1 MYSPS
6 FLGESSFRGSP
17 SPPPPAGGVP
27 TYNMPGG
34 KEKQGRSIKW
44 QKKRQAPATLQNP
57 WKNVVSAKMGL
68 AEKNIKL
75 TEDQKPWK
83 NIGKTTLW
91 GRSNKWQKKRQ
102 APGRHGNGRGPSK
115 SLGKTKGSCR
125 SAAGN
130 GVACWGPPG
139 KSYGRWKTLKTI
151 GKTTF
156 WAHTTTWQ
164 EKRQAMACPAST
176 SRHVNYCPQTPASCK
191 IESGKSNAKSEK
203 CKVEFANEKRKVKM
217 QDGLSLP

>member
-1 MYSPS
+1 
-6 FLGESSFRGSP
+6 
-17 SPPPPAGGVP
+17 
-27 TYNMPGG
+27 MPGG
-34 KEKQGRSIKW
+34 KEKQGRSVKW
-44 QKKRQAPATLQNP
+44 QKKRQAPATLQKT
-57 WKNVVSAKMGL
+57 WINVVSAKMGL

-75 TEDQKPWK
+75 TEDQKPSK
-83 NIGKTTLW
+83 TIGKTTFW

-130 GVACWGPPG
+130 GVACWGHLENLTEDQKP
-139 KSYGRWKTLKTI
+139 SKTV

-164 EKRQAMACPAST
+164 KKNKPRDAMETAGTLQKTLEKQRVAAGAPHEMEWLAGGHLGNLT
-176 SRHVNYCPQTPASCK
+176 
-191 IESGKSNAKSEK
+191 EDGK
-203 CKVEFANEKRKVKM
+203 
-217 QDGLSLP
+217 P